1 VIKLESLLAFFQLP
15 SNSFGDGMMW
25 EIWVLLV
32 IAVVL
37 LAGILVVE
45 VLQWMVAAGLWA
57 EVKQRRRAR
66 RKRRQR

>member
-1 VIKLESLLAFFQLP
+1 
-15 SNSFGDGMMW
+15 MMW

-45 VLQWMVAAGLWA
+45 VLQWLVAAGLWA